1 MLTGLRDLT
10 TAEQRASLST
20 LLDDEWHR
28 IVKYGLGISD
38 TATMDEVTTA
48 MERHLRSQRNVILD
62 RREFYTRNQETDE
75 LFDEYLIALKEI
87 SQFCDFCTSC
97 SDDRLRDRIVTGLHE
112 EETDIFPRVFD
123 TTGHLREM
131 TGGPMRIELKD
142 DARPTAVTAARS
154 IPFAYRDQAK
164 RQLDKL
170 IEAGIIVEVHSDLE
184 TEATETYGHKIASLS
199 A

>member
-97 SDDRLRDRIVTGLHE
+97 SE
-112 EETDIFPRVFD
+112 
-123 TTGHLREM
+123 
-131 TGGPMRIELKD
+131 
-142 DARPTAVTAARS
+142 
-154 IPFAYRDQAK
+154 
-164 RQLDKL
+164 
-170 IEAGIIVEVHSDLE
+170 
-184 TEATETYGHKIASLS
+184 
-199 A
+199 

>member
-38 TATMDEVTTA
+38 TATMDE
-48 MERHLRSQRNVILD
+48 
-62 RREFYTRNQETDE
+62 
-75 LFDEYLIALKEI
+75 
-87 SQFCDFCTSC
+87 
-97 SDDRLRDRIVTGLHE
+97 
-112 EETDIFPRVFD
+112 DIFPRVFD

-164 RQLDKL
+164 RQLDK
-170 IEAGIIVEVHSDLE
+170 
-184 TEATETYGHKIASLS
+184 
-199 A
+199 